1 MYSYDEI
8 TTVHLEVT
16 QRCQASC
23 PMCDRNENGGADNKH
38 ITNAE
43 LTIEDF
49 AIVSASLAN

>member
-23 PMCDRNENGGADNKH
+23 PMCDRNENGGVDNKH

-43 LTIEDF
+43 LTLEDC
-49 AIVSASLAN
+49 